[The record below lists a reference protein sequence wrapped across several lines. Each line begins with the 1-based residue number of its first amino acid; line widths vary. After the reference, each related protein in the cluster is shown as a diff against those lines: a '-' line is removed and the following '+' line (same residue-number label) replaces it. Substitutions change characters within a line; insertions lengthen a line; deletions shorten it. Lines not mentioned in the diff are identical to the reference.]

1 MSITHLRGRS
11 PSLPYT
17 LRFLDGS
24 RLELLQ
30 WLRVLPDQRYVA
42 RAQWK
47 GRSVLAKLFVGSKAQ
62 RHFQRELT
70 GAQSLAQSGLPTP
83 ELLAS
88 DYDHAFGGW
97 ILFAFLEEAFSLGQQ
112 WQTVAQEPFLS
123 DSQQQ
128 VLIQALGC
136 IARMH
141 RQGLWQS
148 DLHLDNFLLHQGELY
163 VIDGGGVERQQS
175 GQLLESGLAQ
185 ENLAVFFAQLPPA
198 LDEWLEPLLQIY
210 KERGGQQDVQLASLR
225 DGIAKIRRWRIRDYL
240 KKTGRDCS
248 LFSVS
253 KSLSGV
259 TAMQRARQDEV
270 AALIADPDAFIET
283 GHIYKTGGAATVARV
298 EHEGQRWII
307 KRYNIKN
314 FTHWLKRCWRP
325 SRAWH
330 SWQAG
335 FLLELAGI
343 AVVQNIAVREKRWL
357 GLRRQAWLISEY
369 AGEQDLIAR
378 FAPHVSD
385 GQISQ
390 ADLQQLQ
397 ELLRAMIRAK
407 ISHGDLKG
415 HNILWHND
423 RCLLIDL
430 DAVRQHSSHGSFAR
444 AFKRDRARLLR
455 NWPQD
460 SPLYLLLDKHLP
472 QID

>member
-1 MSITHLRGRS
+1 MSITHLQGRS
-11 PSLPYT
+11 PALPHT

-62 RHFQRELT
+62 RHFQRELS

-97 ILFAFLEEAFSLGQQ
+97 ILFSFLEQADSLGQQ
-112 WQTVAQEPFLS
+112 WQAVEQQPLLS
-123 DSQQQ
+123 ESQQA
-128 VLIQALGC
+128 VLSQALEC

-163 VIDGGGVERQQS
+163 VIDGGGVEQQQP
-175 GQLLESGLAQ
+175 GQLLTVEQARQ
-185 ENLAVFFAQLPPA
+185 NLAVFFAQLPPA
-198 LDEWLEPLLQIY
+198 LVDWLEPLLRVY
-210 KERGGQQDVQLASLR
+210 EARGGQRGISLASLH
-225 DGIAKIRRWRIRDYL
+225 DGIAKIREWRTRDYL
-240 KKTGRDCS
+240 KKTARDCS

-259 TAMQRARQDEV
+259 TALKRARQGEV
-270 AALIADPDAFIET
+270 AALIADPDTFIEA

-298 EHEGQRWII
+298 EHLGGKWII

-314 FTHWLKRCWRP
+314 FMHWLKRCWRP

-330 SWQAG
+330 SWQTG
-335 FLLELAGI
+335 FLLELNGI
-343 AVVQNIAVREKRWL
+343 PVVQNLAVRETRKL
-357 GLRRQAWLISEY
+357 GLRGTAWLISEY
-369 AGEQDLIAR
+369 QGEEDLIAR
-378 FAPHVSD
+378 FAPHVES
-385 GQISQ
+385 GAVPE

-397 ELLRAMIRAK
+397 ALLQAMIRAK

-430 DAVRQHSSHGSFAR
+430 DAVRRHRSRPRFVR
-444 AFKRDRARLLR
+444 AFARDRARLLR

-460 SPLYLLLDKHLP
+460 SRLYQLLDEKLP
-472 QID
+472 QAD

>member
-17 LRFLDGS
+17 LRFLNGS

-42 RAQWK
+42 KAQWQ
-47 GRSVLAKLFVGSKAQ
+47 GRTVLAKLFVGPKAQ

-97 ILFAFLEEAFSLGQQ
+97 ILFAFLQDASSLELQ
-112 WQTVAQEPFLS
+112 WQTVTQQPLLS
-123 DSQQQ
+123 ADQQQ
-128 VLIQALGC
+128 VLKQALGC

-148 DLHLDNFLLHQGELY
+148 DLHLDNFLHDQGELY
-163 VIDGGGVERQQS
+163 VIDGGGVEQQQPGQMLDS
-175 GQLLESGLAQ
+175 GQAQ
-185 ENLAVFFAQLPPA
+185 KNLAVFFAQLPPT
-198 LDEWLEPLLQIY
+198 LDAWLEPLLKIY
-210 KERGGQQDVQLASLR
+210 IEQGGQPNVQLASLR
-225 DGIAKIRRWRIRDYL
+225 DAIAKIRRWRIRDYL
-240 KKTGRDCS
+240 KKTARDCS

-253 KSLSGV
+253 KSLSSV
-259 TAMQRARQDEV
+259 TAMQRSHMDEV
-270 AALIADPDAFIET
+270 AELIAAPDRFIES

-298 EHEGQRWII
+298 EHKGQSWII
-307 KRYNIKN
+307 KRYNIKGVL
-314 FTHWLKRCWRP
+314 HWLKRCWRP

-335 FLLELAGI
+335 FLLELEGI
-343 AVVQNIAVREKRWL
+343 AVAQNLAVRESRRL
-357 GLRRQAWLISEY
+357 GLRGTAWLVSEY
-369 AGEQDLIAR
+369 HGDQDLIAR
-378 FAPHVSD
+378 FAPYIDSGEVPD
-385 GQISQ
+385 QDVQ
-390 ADLQQLQ
+390 QLQQL
-397 ELLRAMIRAK
+397 LAGMIRAK

-423 RCLLIDL
+423 SCLLIDL
-430 DAVRQHSSHGSFAR
+430 DAVRQHRNPASFAR
-444 AFKRDRARLLR
+444 AFARDRARLLR
-455 NWPQD
+455 NWPQN
-460 SPLYLLLDKHLP
+460 SRLYQLLNEKLP
-472 QID
+472 QAN